1 MLKEYQKRVVKDIE
15 EFFEHLDKSKAA
27 ADDYLSSAF
36 GTHPKYRQYPDRP
49 ITGRGVL
56 YPRVCIKMPTG
67 GGKTLIAI
75 ETIRA
80 YQNLFAKRKTGL
92 VVWITHRDQIY
103 RQTIENLQNKSHVY
117 RQFLDQASGNRTLIL
132 EKGQAIRRQDVE
144 ENLVVLMLMIQ
155 SARNTEVNKM
165 FEDSGGYTDFFP
177 LENRYD
183 LHKALAEQIPNLD
196 KTEDSLYERMQI
208 KTSLGNVIRTLEP
221 LLIVDEFHT
230 MFTDIARATIDGLN
244 PSVVIGLS
252 ATPKRGMNII
262 SSVAGRDLKEEEMIK
277 LEMHLRGPN
286 RDWQE
291 MLASVKQQREELEK
305 KAKKLEQNKGA
316 YIRPIA
322 LIQVERLGRD
332 QRGRGFVHSEDA
344 REFFVSLGVPKH
356 EIAVKSAYMDEIKQQ
371 KLLSKESEIRYIITK
386 EALKEGWDC
395 SFAYIL
401 GVIPNAR
408 NNASM
413 TQLVGRIMRQPYA
426 KKTKVA
432 ELDESYVFFASGH
445 TQEVLERVR
454 QGFEDEGLGDVV
466 SGIEVHDTRGT
477 TINQLQLVFIKKDI
491 LKKYP
496 ESLFLPVWL
505 VNPVRS
511 RDRGSRSASN
521 GVKDEKRYRRFSY
534 DMDVKPRVD
543 WDSIRVDYWLKELKA
558 TIGKGRGAQTEVIVD
573 LERATERK
581 IEANVSVQFDSL
593 YLTRRLYET
602 IENAFIAHEIAGHI
616 FARLEKEFDA
626 ETLDRDAGYIAR
638 EIEKRLIK
646 HKREQER
653 TAFEDLVSKGTLLL
667 VVSDDEKKGFSMPEK
682 DEVSNSFGSAYRL
695 NLYEAVDVSTL
706 NPLERDVVQY
716 IEDSSNVIWWARN
729 KAEKSWYAIQGW
741 QKNKIRP
748 DFVIASKNK
757 DGALEFLYIVE
768 SKGEQLT
775 GNPDTQYKID
785 VFDTMN
791 KMQGDVEQ
799 VKVRMTTMK
808 LNDRFEFELVPQGE
822 EERRIREKLNI

>member
-1 MLKEYQKRVVKDIE
+1 MLKEYQKRVAKDIE
-15 EFFEHLDKSKAA
+15 EFFEHLDKNKESAG
-27 ADDYLSSAF
+27 DYVSRAF
-36 GTHPKYRQYPDRP
+36 ASHPKYRQYPDRP
-49 ITGRGVL
+49 VTGTGKL

-80 YQNLFAKRKTGL
+80 YQNLLAKRKTGL
-92 VVWITHRDQIY
+92 IVWITHRDQIY

-132 EKGQAIRRQDVE
+132 EKGQAIRKRDVE

-155 SARNTEVNKM
+155 SATRDTNKI

-183 LHKALAEQIPNLD
+183 LHKILATQIPNLD
-196 KTEDSLYERMQI
+196 KTEDSLFDRMQI
-208 KTSLGNVIRTLEP
+208 KTSLGSVIRTLDP

-230 MFTDIARATIDGLN
+230 MFTDIARATLDGLN

-252 ATPKRGMNII
+252 ATPRRGMNIV
-262 SSVAGRDLKEEEMIK
+262 SSVAGRDLNEEEMIK

-291 MLASVKQQREELEK
+291 MLAAVKQQREKLEK
-305 KAKKLEQNKGA
+305 KAKKLEQNKGT

-322 LIQVERLGRD
+322 LIQVERTGRE
-332 QRGRGFVHSEDA
+332 QRGQGRVHSEDV
-344 REFFVSLGVPKH
+344 RELLVSLGVPQH
-356 EIAVKSAYMDEIKQQ
+356 EIAVKSASLDEIKQQ

-395 SFAYIL
+395 SFAYLL

-413 TQLVGRIMRQPYA
+413 TQLVGRILRQTYA
-426 KKTKVA
+426 KKTGVA
-432 ELDESYVFFASGH
+432 DLDESYVFFASGH
-445 TQEVLERVR
+445 TQEVLEKVR
-454 QGFEDEGLGDVV
+454 KGFEDEGLGDVV
-466 SGIEVHDTRGT
+466 SGIEVTDTRWT
-477 TINQLQLVFIKKDI
+477 AVNQLQFVFIKKDI

-505 VNPVRS
+505 V
-511 RDRGSRSASN
+511 
-521 GVKDEKRYRRFSY
+521 KDGQHYRKFSY
-534 DMDVKPRVD
+534 AIDIKPRVD
-543 WDSIRVDYWLKELKA
+543 WISLELNAWFKELKP
-558 TIGKGRGAQTEVIVD
+558 TIGRRRGAQTEVVVD
-573 LERATERK
+573 LEGARER
-581 IEANVSVQFDSL
+581 EVETNVSVRFDSL

-602 IENAFIAHEIAGHI
+602 VENAFIAHDIAEKV
-616 FARLEKEFDA
+616 FANLDDKFDA
-626 ETLDRDAGYIAR
+626 EILDRDAGYIAR
-638 EIEKRLIK
+638 EIEKRLIE

-653 TAFEDLVSKGTLLL
+653 AAFEELVGKGTLLL
-667 VVSDDEKKGFSMPEK
+667 AVSDDNKIGFSMPEK
-682 DEVSNSFGSAYRL
+682 DEVPNSIRSAYRM
-695 NLYEAVDVSTL
+695 NLYEDVDISTL
-706 NPLERDVVQY
+706 NTLERNVVQY
-716 IEDSSNVIWWARN
+716 IEGSPNVIWWARN

-748 DFVIASKNK
+748 DFIIASKNK
-757 DGALEFLYIVE
+757 EGALELLYIIE
-768 SKGEQLT
+768 NKGEQLT

-785 VFDTMN
+785 IFDAMN
-791 KMQGDVEQ
+791 KMQRDIEQ

-808 LNDRFEFELVPQGE
+808 FNDRFEFELVPQGE
-822 EERRIREKLNI
+822 EERRIRAMLNR

>member
-15 EFFEHLDKSKAA
+15 EFFEHLDKSRSGGAV
-27 ADDYLSSAF
+27 DYISPVFTDLMLKNR
-36 GTHPKYRQYPDRP
+36 TRQFPDRP
-49 ITGRGVL
+49 ITGAGKF

-132 EKGQAIRRQDVE
+132 EKGQAIRRQDVK

-155 SARNTEVNKM
+155 AARNSEVNKM

-183 LHKALAEQIPNLD
+183 LHKTLSEQMPNLD
-196 KTEDSLYERMQI
+196 RTEDSLYERMQI

-230 MFTDIARATIDGLN
+230 MFTDIAKATLDGLN

-252 ATPKRGMNII
+252 ATPLERRMNII
-262 SSVAGRDLKEEEMIK
+262 SSVSGKELKAEDMIK
-277 LEMHLRGPN
+277 LDMHLRGPN
-286 RDWQE
+286 QDWQE
-291 MLASVKQQREELEK
+291 MLAAVKQQREELEK
-305 KAKKLEQNKGA
+305 KGKKLEQNKGV

-322 LIQVERLGRD
+322 LIQVERLGPD

-344 REFFVSLGVPKH
+344 REFLVSLDVPKH
-356 EIAVKSAYMDEIKQQ
+356 EIAVKSAYRDEIKQQ

-413 TQLVGRIMRQPYA
+413 TQLVGRILRQPYA
-426 KKTKVA
+426 KKTGVA
-432 ELDESYVFFASGH
+432 DLDESYVFFASGH
-445 TQEVLERVR
+445 TEEVLEKVR
-454 QGFEDEGLGDVV
+454 KGFEDEGLGDVM
-466 SGIEVHDTRGT
+466 SGIEWQDTRGT
-477 TINQLQLVFIKKDI
+477 AINQLQFVSIKEEI
-491 LKKYP
+491 HKKYP

-505 VNPVRS
+505 V
-511 RDRGSRSASN
+511 
-521 GVKDEKRYRRFSY
+521 KDGQRYRRFSY
-534 DMDVKPRVD
+534 EMDVKPRVD
-543 WDSIRVDYWLKELKA
+543 WGSIRVDSWLKELKP
-558 TIGKGRGAQTEVIVD
+558 TIGRRRGAQTEVVVD
-573 LERATERK
+573 LERATERR
-581 IEANVSVQFDSL
+581 IEANVSVRFDSL
-593 YLTRRLYET
+593 YLIRRLYET

-653 TAFEDLVSKGTLLL
+653 TAFEELVNKKTLLL
-667 VVSDDEKKGFSMPEK
+667 IVSDDDKIGFSMPKK
-682 DEVSNSFGSAYRL
+682 DVVSKSTWHTYQL
-695 NLYEAVDVSTL
+695 NLYEDVDVSTL
-706 NPLERDVVQY
+706 NSLERDVAQY
-716 IEDSSNVIWWARN
+716 IEDSPNVIWWARN

-757 DGALEFLYIVE
+757 DGALEFLYVVE

>member
-15 EFFEHLDKSKAA
+15 EFFEHLDKSKATA
-27 ADDYLSSAF
+27 PDYVSSAF
-36 GTHPKYRQYPDRP
+36 TTRPKYRQYPDRP
-49 ITGRGVL
+49 ITGTGKI

-92 VVWITHRDQIY
+92 IVWITHRDQIY

-155 SARNTEVNKM
+155 SARNAEANKI

-183 LHKALAEQIPNLD
+183 LHKALFEQIPNLD
-196 KTEDSLYERMQI
+196 RTEDSLFERIQI

-221 LLIVDEFHT
+221 LIIVDEFHT
-230 MFTDIARATIDGLN
+230 MFTDIAQSTLNGLN
-244 PSVVIGLS
+244 PSVIIGLS

-262 SSVAGRDLKEEEMIK
+262 SSVSGRDLKEEEMIK

-291 MLASVKQQREELEK
+291 MLAAVKQEREELEK
-305 KAKKLEQNKGA
+305 KAKKLAQNKGT

-322 LIQVERLGRD
+322 LIQVERTGRE
-332 QRGRGFVHSEDA
+332 QHGQGRVHSEDV
-344 REFFVSLGVPKH
+344 REALIGLGVPQH
-356 EIAVKSAYMDEIKQQ
+356 EIAIKSASLDEIKQQ

-413 TQLVGRIMRQPYA
+413 TQLVGRILRQPYA
-426 KKTKVA
+426 KKTGIA
-432 ELDESYVFFASGH
+432 DLDESYVFFASGH
-445 TQEVLERVR
+445 TQEVLEKVR
-454 QGFEDEGLGDVV
+454 QGFEDEGLGDVI
-466 SGIEVHDTRGT
+466 SGIEVQDTRGAAV
-477 TINQLQLVFIKKDI
+477 NQLQLVFIKKDI

-505 VNPVRS
+505 TKE
-511 RDRGSRSASN
+511 G
-521 GVKDEKRYRRFSY
+521 KLYRRFSY
-534 DMDVKPRVD
+534 EMDIRPRVD
-543 WDSIRVDYWLKELKA
+543 WSSIKIDAWLKELKP
-558 TIGKGRGAQTEVIVD
+558 TIGQRRGAQTEVIVD
-573 LERATERK
+573 LEGAREREV
-581 IEANVSVQFDSL
+581 EANVSVRFDSL

-602 IENAFIAHEIAGHI
+602 VENAFIAHSIAEQV
-616 FARLEKEFDA
+616 FAILDDEFDA

-638 EIEKRLIK
+638 EIEKRLVK
-646 HKREQER
+646 HRRDQER
-653 TAFEDLVSKGTLLL
+653 AAFEKLVSDGTLLL
-667 VVSDDEKKGFSMPEK
+667 VVSDDNKIGFSMPTK
-682 DEVSNSFGSAYRL
+682 DEVSNSIRSAYRL
-695 NLYEAVDVSTL
+695 NLYEDVDISTL

-716 IEDSSNVIWWARN
+716 IEDSPSVIWWARN

-748 DFVIASKNK
+748 DFIIASKKK

-775 GNPDTQYKID
+775 GNPDTQYKMD

-791 KMQGDVEQ
+791 KMQGDVEK
-799 VKVRMTTMK
+799 VTVRMTTMK

-822 EERRIREKLNI
+822 EERRIRETLNL

>member
-1 MLKEYQKRVVKDIE
+1 MLKDYQKRAVKDIE
-15 EFFEHLDKSKAA
+15 EFFEHLDKSKGTAL
-27 ADDYLSSAF
+27 DYVSSAF

-49 ITGRGVL
+49 ITGKGVL

-183 LHKALAEQIPNLD
+183 LHKALSEQIPNLD
-196 KTEDSLYERMQI
+196 RTEDSLYERMQI

-221 LLIVDEFHT
+221 LLIVDEIHT
-230 MFTDIARATIDGLN
+230 MFTDIARATLDGLN

-252 ATPKRGMNII
+252 ATPKRGMNIV
-262 SSVAGRDLKEEEMIK
+262 SSVTGRDLKEEEMIK

-305 KAKKLEQNKGA
+305 KSKKLEQNKGV

-322 LIQVERLGRD
+322 LVQVERTGRD
-332 QRGRGFVHSEDA
+332 QRGQGRVHSEDV
-344 REFFVSLGVPKH
+344 RELLVSLGVPQH
-356 EIAVKSAYMDEIKQQ
+356 EIAVKSASLDEIKQH

-413 TQLVGRIMRQPYA
+413 TQLVGRILRQPYA

-432 ELDESYVFFASGH
+432 DLDESYVFFASGH

-454 QGFEDEGLGDVV
+454 QGFEDEGLGDVI
-466 SGIEVHDTRGT
+466 SGIEVQDTRGT
-477 TINQLQLVFIKKDI
+477 AINQLQLVFIKKEI
-491 LKKYP
+491 RKKYP

-505 VNPVRS
+505 V
-511 RDRGSRSASN
+511 
-521 GVKDEKRYRRFSY
+521 KDGQRHRRFSY
-534 DMDVKPRVD
+534 DMDVKPKVD
-543 WDSIRVDYWLKELKA
+543 WRLIHIDEWLKELKP
-558 TIGKGRGAQTEVIVD
+558 TIGRRRGVQTEVVVD
-573 LERATERK
+573 LEGARERK
-581 IEANVSVQFDSL
+581 VEANVSVRFDSL

-616 FARLEKEFDA
+616 FATLEKEFDA

-638 EIEKRLIK
+638 EIEKWLIK

-653 TAFEDLVSKGTLLL
+653 AAFEELVSKGTLLL
-667 VVSDDEKKGFSMPEK
+667 VVSDDEKTGFSMPEK
-682 DEVSNSFGSAYRL
+682 DEVSNSIRSAYRL
-695 NLYEAVDVSTL
+695 NLYEDVDVSTL
-706 NPLERDVVQY
+706 NSLERDVVQY
-716 IEDSSNVIWWARN
+716 IEDSPNVIWWARN

-757 DGALEFLYIVE
+757 EGALEFLYVVE

-775 GNPDTQYKID
+775 GSPDTQYKID

>member
-27 ADDYLSSAF
+27 TDDYVSNAF

-49 ITGRGVL
+49 ITGKGVL

-155 SARNTEVNKM
+155 AARNTEINKM

-183 LHKALAEQIPNLD
+183 LHKTLSEQIPNLD
-196 KTEDSLYERMQI
+196 RTEDSLYERMQI

-221 LLIVDEFHT
+221 LLIVDELHT
-230 MFTDIARATIDGLN
+230 MFTDIARATLDGLN

-262 SSVAGRDLKEEEMIK
+262 SSVTGRDLKEEEMIK

-286 RDWQE
+286 LDWQE
-291 MLASVKQQREELEK
+291 MLAAVKQQREELEK
-305 KAKKLEQNKGA
+305 KAKKLEQNKGV

-344 REFFVSLGVPKH
+344 REFLISLGVPAH
-356 EIAVKSAYMDEIKQQ
+356 EVAVKSAYMDEIKQQ

-413 TQLVGRIMRQPYA
+413 TQLVGRILRQPYA

-432 ELDESYVFFASGH
+432 DLDESYVFFASGH

-466 SGIEVHDTRGT
+466 SGIEVTDTRGT
-477 TINQLQLVFIKKDI
+477 TLNQLQLVPIKKEI
-491 LKKYP
+491 RKKYP

-505 VNPVRS
+505 I
-511 RDRGSRSASN
+511 
-521 GVKDEKRYRRFSY
+521 KDGQRHRRFSY
-534 DMDVKPRVD
+534 DMDVKQRVD
-543 WDSIRVDYWLKELKA
+543 WDSIRVDLWLKELKS
-558 TIGKGRGAQTEVIVD
+558 TIGRRRGAQTEVVVD
-573 LERATERK
+573 LEGARERK
-581 IEANVSVQFDSL
+581 IEANVSVRFDAL

-616 FARLEKEFDA
+616 FATLESEFDA

-646 HKREQER
+646 HKREEER
-653 TAFEDLVSKGTLLL
+653 AAFGELVSKGTLLL
-667 VVSDDEKKGFSMPEK
+667 VVSDDENTGFSMPEK
-682 DEVSNSFGSAYRL
+682 DEVSNSIRSAYRL
-695 NLYEAVDVSTL
+695 NLYEDVDVSTL

-716 IEDSSNVIWWARN
+716 IEESPNVIWWARN

-757 DGALEFLYIVE
+757 EGALEFLYVVE

>member
-1 MLKEYQKRVVKDIE
+1 MPQTSQGTLCITKTMLKEYQKRVVKDIE
-15 EFFEHLDKSKAA
+15 EFFEHLAQSKATT
-27 ADDYLSSAF
+27 DDYVSGAF

-117 RQFLDQASGNRTLIL
+117 RQFLDQASGNRTVIL

-183 LHKALAEQIPNLD
+183 LHKTLAEQIPNLD
-196 KTEDSLYERMQI
+196 RTEDSLYERMQI

-221 LLIVDEFHT
+221 LLIVDELHT

-252 ATPKRGMNII
+252 ATPKRGMNIV

-291 MLASVKQQREELEK
+291 MLAAVKQQREELEK
-305 KAKKLEQNKGA
+305 KSRKLEQNKGV

-322 LIQVERLGRD
+322 LIQVERTGRD
-332 QRGRGFVHSEDA
+332 QRGQGRVHSEDV
-344 REFFVSLGVPKH
+344 RELLVSLGVPQH
-356 EIAVKSAYMDEIKQQ
+356 EIAVKSASLDEIKQQ

-413 TQLVGRIMRQPYA
+413 TQLVGRILRQPYA

-432 ELDESYVFFASGH
+432 DLDESYVFFASGH

-454 QGFEDEGLGDVV
+454 QGFEEEGLGDVV
-466 SGIEVHDTRGT
+466 SGIEVQDTKGT
-477 TINQLQLVFIKKDI
+477 AINQLQLVLIKKEI
-491 LKKYP
+491 RKKYP

-505 VNPVRS
+505 VNPVRDTPVS
-511 RDRGSRSASN
+511 HGARDHAAFSN
-521 GVKDEKRYRRFSY
+521 GVKDGQRYRRFSY
-534 DMDVKPRVD
+534 ETDVKPRVD
-543 WDSIRVDYWLKELKA
+543 WRSIRIDAWLKELKP
-558 TIGKGRGAQTEVIVD
+558 TIGRRRGTQTEVIVD

-581 IEANVSVQFDSL
+581 IEANVSVRFDAL

-616 FARLEKEFDA
+616 FATLEKEFDA

-646 HKREQER
+646 RKREQER
-653 TAFEDLVSKGTLLL
+653 MAFEELVSKGTLLL
-667 VVSDDEKKGFSMPEK
+667 VVSDDEKTGFSMPAK
-682 DEVSNSFGSAYRL
+682 DEVSNSIRSAYRL
-695 NLYEAVDVSTL
+695 NLYEDVDVSTL
-706 NPLERDVVQY
+706 NPLERDVMQY
-716 IEDSSNVIWWARN
+716 IEDSPNVIW
-729 KAEKSWYAIQGW
+729 
-741 QKNKIRP
+741 
-748 DFVIASKNK
+748 
-757 DGALEFLYIVE
+757 
-768 SKGEQLT
+768 
-775 GNPDTQYKID
+775 
-785 VFDTMN
+785 
-791 KMQGDVEQ
+791 
-799 VKVRMTTMK
+799 
-808 LNDRFEFELVPQGE
+808 
-822 EERRIREKLNI
+822 

>member
-15 EFFEHLDKSKAA
+15 EFFEHLDKSKNPAV
-27 ADDYLSSAF
+27 DDYVSIAL

-49 ITGRGVL
+49 ITGIGKL
-56 YPRVCIKMPTG
+56 YPRVCVKMPTG

-132 EKGQAIRRQDVE
+132 EKGQAIRKQDVE

-155 SARNTEVNKM
+155 SATRDTNKI

-183 LHKALAEQIPNLD
+183 LHKTLSEQIPNLD
-196 KTEDSLYERMQI
+196 RTEDTLYERMQI

-230 MFTDIARATIDGLN
+230 MFTDIARSTLDGLN
-244 PSVVIGLS
+244 PSTIIGLS

-262 SSVAGRDLKEEEMIK
+262 SSVSGRDLKEEEMIK
-277 LEMHLRGPN
+277 LDMHLRGPN
-286 RDWQE
+286 QDWQE
-291 MLASVKQQREELEK
+291 MLAAAKQKREELEK
-305 KAKKLEQNKGA
+305 KSKKLEQNKDV
-316 YIRPIA
+316 YIRPIV
-322 LIQVERLGRD
+322 LIQVERTGRE
-332 QRGRGFVHSEDA
+332 QRGHGYVHSEDA
-344 REFFVSLGVPKH
+344 RELLVSLGVPQH
-356 EIAVKSAYMDEIKQQ
+356 EIAVKSASLDEIKQQ

-408 NNASM
+408 NNSSM
-413 TQLVGRIMRQPYA
+413 TQLVGRILRQPYA
-426 KKTKVA
+426 KKTGVA
-432 ELDESYVFFASGH
+432 ELDESYVFFTSGH

-454 QGFEDEGLGDVV
+454 KGFEDEGLGDVM
-466 SGIEVHDTRGT
+466 SGIEVQDTRGT
-477 TINQLQLVFIKKDI
+477 ILNQLQLVPIKKEI

-505 VNPVRS
+505 VKEGKN
-511 RDRGSRSASN
+511 
-521 GVKDEKRYRRFSY
+521 YRRFSY
-534 DMDVKPRVD
+534 DIDIKPKVKWSLIHLD
-543 WDSIRVDYWLKELKA
+543 AWLKELKL
-558 TIGKGRGAQTEVIVD
+558 TIGKQRGIQTEIVMD
-573 LERATERK
+573 LERATTHEVETT
-581 IEANVSVQFDSL
+581 ISVRFDAL
-593 YLTRRLYET
+593 YLTRRLFET
-602 IENAFIAHEIAGHI
+602 IENAFVANEIAGNI
-616 FARLEKEFDA
+616 FAILEKEFDA

-638 EIEKRLIK
+638 EIEKRLTSY
-646 HKREQER
+646 KREQEYA
-653 TAFEDLVSKGTLLL
+653 TFEKLVNNGTVLL
-667 VVSDDEKKGFSMPEK
+667 VVSDDERIGFSMPQK
-682 DEVSNSFGSAYRL
+682 DAVSNSIRAAYRM
-695 NLYEAVDVSTL
+695 NLYEDVDVSSL
-706 NPLERDVVQY
+706 NTLEREVARIV
-716 IEDSSNVIWWARN
+716 EDSPNVLWWARN
-729 KAEKSWYAIQGW
+729 KAEKNWYAIQGW

-748 DFVIASKNK
+748 DFIIASKNAK
-757 DGALEFLYIVE
+757 GALEFLYIIE

-775 GNPDTQYKID
+775 GSADTQYKID
-785 VFDTMN
+785 VFDKINAMRS
-791 KMQGDVEQ
+791 DVEQ
-799 VKVRMTTMK
+799 IKVRLTTMK
-808 LNDRFEFELVPQGE
+808 LNDRFEFELVPQGQE
-822 EERRIREKLNI
+822 EMRIRAKLSV

>member
-15 EFFEHLDKSKAA
+15 EFFEHLDKSKDAA
-27 ADDYLSSAF
+27 GDYVSSAF
-36 GTHPKYRQYPDRP
+36 ATHPKYRQYPDRP
-49 ITGRGVL
+49 ITGTGKL

-67 GGKTLIAI
+67 GGKTLVAI

-92 VVWITHRDQIY
+92 IVWITHRDQIY
-103 RQTIENLQNKSHVY
+103 RQTIENLHNKSHVY
-117 RQFLDQASGNRTLIL
+117 RQFLDQTSGNRTLIL

-165 FEDSGGYTDFFP
+165 FEDSGGYSDFFP

-183 LHKALAEQIPNLD
+183 LHKTLFEQIPNLD
-196 KTEDSLYERMQI
+196 RTEDNLYERMQI

-230 MFTDIARATIDGLN
+230 MFTDIARATLDGLN
-244 PSVVIGLS
+244 PSAVIGLS
-252 ATPKRGMNII
+252 ATPKRGMNIV

-291 MLASVKQQREELEK
+291 MLGAVKQQREELEK
-305 KAKKLEQNKGA
+305 KGRKLEQNKGI

-322 LIQVERLGRD
+322 LIQVERTGRE
-332 QRGRGFVHSEDA
+332 QRGQGRVHSEDA
-344 REFFVSLGVPKH
+344 RELLVSLGVPQH
-356 EIAVKSAYMDEIKQQ
+356 EIAVKSASLDEIKQQ

-413 TQLVGRIMRQPYA
+413 TQLVGRILRQPYA
-426 KKTKVA
+426 KKTAVA

-466 SGIEVHDTRGT
+466 SGIEVQDTRGAAV
-477 TINQLQLVFIKKDI
+477 NQLQLVFIKKDV

-505 VNPVRS
+505 VKE
-511 RDRGSRSASN
+511 GQ
-521 GVKDEKRYRRFSY
+521 RYRKFSY
-534 DMDVKPRVD
+534 EIDIKPRVD
-543 WDSIRVDYWLKELKA
+543 WSSIKIDEWLKELKP
-558 TIGKGRGAQTEVIVD
+558 TIGRRRGVQTEVIVD
-573 LERATERK
+573 LEGARERQ
-581 IEANVSVQFDSL
+581 IETNVSVRFDSL

-602 IENAFIAHEIAGHI
+602 VENAFVAHDIAKRV
-616 FARLEKEFDA
+616 FTMFDDEFDA

-638 EIEKRLIK
+638 EMEKRLIK

-653 TAFEDLVSKGTLLL
+653 SAFEGLVGKGTLLL
-667 VVSDDEKKGFSMPEK
+667 VVSDDNKIGFSMPEK
-682 DEVSNSFGSAYRL
+682 DEVSNSIRSAYRM
-695 NLYEAVDVSTL
+695 NLYEDVDISTL
-706 NPLERDVVQY
+706 NPLERNVVQY
-716 IEDSSNVIWWARN
+716 IEDSPNVIWWARN

-748 DFVIASKNK
+748 DFIIASKNK
-757 DGALEFLYIVE
+757 EGDLEFLYVVE

-775 GNPDTQYKID
+775 GNPDTQYKMD
-785 VFDTMN
+785 VFDKIN
-791 KMQGDVEQ
+791 EMQGDVEK
-799 VKVRMTTMK
+799 VKMRMTTMK

-822 EERRIREKLNI
+822 EERRIREKLNCNI

>member
-15 EFFEHLDKSKAA
+15 EFFEHLDKNKESAG
-27 ADDYLSSAF
+27 DYVSSAF
-36 GTHPKYRQYPDRP
+36 AAHPKYRQYPDRP
-49 ITGRGVL
+49 ITGTGKI

-75 ETIRA
+75 ETIRV

-92 VVWITHRDQIY
+92 IVWITHRDQIY

-117 RQFLDQASGNRTLIL
+117 RQFLDQTSGNRTLIL

-144 ENLVVLMLMIQ
+144 ENLVILMLMIQ
-155 SARNTEVNKM
+155 SATRDTNKM
-165 FEDSGGYTDFFP
+165 FEDSGGYMDFFP

-183 LHKALAEQIPNLD
+183 LHKTLAEQIPNLD
-196 KTEDSLYERMQI
+196 KVEDNLFDRMQI
-208 KTSLGNVIRTLEP
+208 KTSLGNVIRTLDP
-221 LLIVDEFHT
+221 LIIVDEFHT
-230 MFTDIARATIDGLN
+230 MFTDIARSTLDGLN
-244 PSVVIGLS
+244 PSVIIGLS
-252 ATPKRGMNII
+252 ATPKRGMNVV

-291 MLASVKQQREELEK
+291 MLAAVKQQREELEK
-305 KAKKLEQNKGA
+305 KSKKLEQNKGV

-322 LIQVERLGRD
+322 LIQVERTGRE
-332 QRGRGFVHSEDA
+332 QRGHGRVHSEDV
-344 REFFVSLGVPKH
+344 RELLVSLSVPQH
-356 EIAVKSAYMDEIKQQ
+356 EIAVKSAYLDEIKQQ
-371 KLLSKESEIRYIITK
+371 RLLSKESEIRYIITK

-413 TQLVGRIMRQPYA
+413 TQLVGRILRQPYA

-432 ELDESYVFFASGH
+432 DLDESYVFFASGH

-466 SGIEVHDTRGT
+466 SGIEVQDTRGT
-477 TINQLQLVFIKKDI
+477 AINQPQLVFIKKDI

-505 VNPVRS
+505 V
-511 RDRGSRSASN
+511 
-521 GVKDEKRYRRFSY
+521 KDGQRYRKFSY
-534 DMDVKPRVD
+534 DMDVKPRID
-543 WDSIRVDYWLKELKA
+543 WGSIRIDSWLKELKP
-558 TIGKGRGAQTEVIVD
+558 TIGRRRGAQTEVIVD
-573 LERATERK
+573 LEGARER
-581 IEANVSVQFDSL
+581 EVETNVSVRFDSL
-593 YLTRRLYET
+593 YLTRRLYEA
-602 IENAFIAHEIAGHI
+602 IENAFVAHDIANGVFET
-616 FARLEKEFDA
+616 LEDEFDA
-626 ETLDRDAGYIAR
+626 ETLDCDAGYIAR
-638 EIEKRLIK
+638 EMEKRLVA

-653 TAFEDLVSKGTLLL
+653 IAFEGLVGKGTLLL
-667 VVSDDEKKGFSMPEK
+667 VVSDNNKIGFSMPEK
-682 DEVSNSFGSAYRL
+682 DEVSNSIRSAYRM
-695 NLYEAVDVSTL
+695 NLYQDVDISTL
-706 NPLERDVVQY
+706 NPLERNVVQY
-716 IEDSSNVIWWARN
+716 IEDSPNVIWWARN

-748 DFVIASKNK
+748 DFIIASKNK
-757 DGALEFLYIVE
+757 DGALEFLYVVE

-775 GNPDTQYKID
+775 GNPDTQYKMD
-785 VFDTMN
+785 VFDKMN
-791 KMQGDVEQ
+791 EMQGDVEK

-822 EERRIREKLNI
+822 EERRIRTKLNI